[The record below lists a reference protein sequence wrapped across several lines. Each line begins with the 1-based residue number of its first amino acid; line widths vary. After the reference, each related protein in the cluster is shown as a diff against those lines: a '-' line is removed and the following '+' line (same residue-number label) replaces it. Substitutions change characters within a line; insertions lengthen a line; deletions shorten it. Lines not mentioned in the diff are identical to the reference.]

1 MPRFAVL
8 DAPSILGLRPTGV
21 EDLPRALRE
30 ALLLERLGAEDAGR
44 VETLNDRYCAARD
57 PVTHLLNGEAIR
69 AFSVRLADAV
79 APVLRSD
86 RVPMVLGGDCSILL
100 GALLA
105 LRRTGRYGLVF
116 LDGHADF
123 YQPEASPTG
132 EVADM
137 ELGFASGRGPDILAN
152 LEGRRPLVQD
162 GDVVVLG
169 YRDREEAA
177 REGSRDV
184 RESAMLVF
192 DLDGVRALGA
202 TRAAE
207 TAVRALSRDELAG
220 FWVHL
225 DADVLDDAVMPAVD
239 YRLPG
244 GLSCEEL
251 SAVLQVLVG
260 SGRVVGLTITIFN
273 PHLDPDGAIAH
284 RFVDAVVAGIT

>member
-1 MPRFAVL
+1 MPTFAIL

-21 EDLPRALRE
+21 EHLPRALRD
-30 ALLLERLGAEDAGR
+30 AGLLERLGAEDAGR
-44 VETLNDRYCAARD
+44 VETLNDRYSAERD
-57 PVTHLLNGEAIR
+57 PATRLLNGQAIR
-69 AFSVRLADAV
+69 AFSSRLADSV
-79 APVLRSD
+79 APVLRSG
-86 RVPMVLGGDCSILL
+86 RFPVVLGGDCSILL

-105 LRRTGRYGLVF
+105 LRRIGRYGLVF

-137 ELGFASGRGPDILAN
+137 DLAIVSGRGTDIVAN
-152 LEGRRPLVQD
+152 IEGLRPLVRD
-162 GDVVVLG
+162 EDVVVLG
-169 YRDREEAA
+169 YRDREQAE

-184 RESAMLVF
+184 RDTAMLLF
-192 DLDGVRALGA
+192 DLDRLRELGA

-207 TAVRALSRDELAG
+207 AAVRALSRDELAG

-244 GLSCEEL
+244 GLSFEEL
-251 SAVLQVLVG
+251 SAVLRPLVG
-260 SGRVVGLTITIFN
+260 SGRAAGLTVTIFN
-273 PHLDPDGAIAH
+273 PRLDPDGAIA
-284 RFVDAVVAGIT
+284 REFVGAIVAGVN